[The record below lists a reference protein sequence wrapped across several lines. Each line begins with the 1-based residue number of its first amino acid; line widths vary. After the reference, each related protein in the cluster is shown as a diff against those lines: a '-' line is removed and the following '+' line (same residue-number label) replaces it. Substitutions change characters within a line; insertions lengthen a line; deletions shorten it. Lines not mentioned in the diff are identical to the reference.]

1 MILIIILLVIVTI
14 GLVFGLVY
22 INNQLKDFKT
32 KNTHNESKINELF
45 DEKYN
50 LQMKNDNLREDLFKL
65 SEARNLLEIQV
76 NLTADEKNRL
86 EAKLNSL
93 QEEYTNLQVSTSVNA
108 VKNDSKES
116 LEAELENLK
125 ALAVE
130 KMSELQQI
138 TANTQKLAESQN
150 EKLEEI
156 AKLEAGIK
164 ALEGRICSGREVL
177 ESIEGQIKITNH
189 ELDELAHLKASILA
203 VEEGAGQAWTFNVL
217 GDKKRL
223 IELIHQLVDEYGN
236 QFPILRKELLK
247 AEWSSVWLPQ
257 VQQLCSR
264 EGLDRSGIYRLTLKS
279 NSDVVYIGQAQSIK
293 DRWYTHIKKMLGV
306 EAKGTERLYEY
317 RPDDFEWSVVEFK
330 EGNLDSDEK
339 YWIDYYKCREIGL
352 NKKG

>member
-1 MILIIILLVIVTI
+1 MILIIILLIIVAI

-32 KNTHNESKINELF
+32 KNIQNESKINELY

-65 SEARNLLEIQV
+65 SEARNLLELEV
-76 NLTADEKNRL
+76 NLTADEKNKL

-108 VKNDSKES
+108 VKNDSKEA

-125 ALAVE
+125 ALAAQ
-130 KMSELQQI
+130 KLLELEQI

-164 ALEGRICSGREVL
+164 ALEGRISSGKEVL

-203 VEEGAGQAWTFNVL
+203 VEEGAGTSWTFSP

-264 EGLDRSGIYRLTLKS
+264 EGLDRSGIYRLTLRS
-279 NSDVVYIGQAQSIK
+279 NPDCVYIGQAQSIK

-317 RPDDFEWSVVEFK
+317 GPDDFEWSVVEFK